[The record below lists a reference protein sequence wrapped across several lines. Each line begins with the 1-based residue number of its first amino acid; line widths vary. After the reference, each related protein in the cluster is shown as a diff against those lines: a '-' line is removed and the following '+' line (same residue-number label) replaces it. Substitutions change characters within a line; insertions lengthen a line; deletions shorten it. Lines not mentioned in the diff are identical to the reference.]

1 MRNVFFSSYL
11 ANHQVKTHIKANNYG
26 IALALWSDS
35 KDFTHGAL
43 RNVQLANIFL
53 PKWKVRVFIPTNM
66 SNKSDLAIKDNLLQ
80 KMRSLGADIVYVDM
94 KIVKI
99 PLNLINTLVFDEKQV
114 THFMIRDVRQ
124 RISGCDSQVT
134 NDFITSDKSVRFVRY
149 KDKNATILP
158 QMWEGNRKKMK
169 KRLDGMTMKQFIRVI
184 LVPC

>member
-1 MRNVFFSSYL
+1 
-11 ANHQVKTHIKANNYG
+11 
-26 IALALWSDS
+26 
-35 KDFTHGAL
+35 
-43 RNVQLANIFL
+43 
-53 PKWKVRVFIPTNM
+53 M
-66 SNKSDLAIKDNLLQ
+66 SNKSELAIKDNLLQ
-80 KMRSLGADIVYVDM
+80 KMRYLGAEIVYVDM

-169 KRLDGMTMKQFIRVI
+169 ERLDGMTMKQFIQVI